1 MDVITA
7 HINADFDS
15 LASMLAAKKLY
26 PQAVLVFPG
35 SQEKNLR
42 DFFIQS
48 TFYVFETERIKN
60 IDLNEV
66 HRLILVD
73 TRQPGRIGK
82 FSELVKRPGLEI
94 HVYDHHPASPDDL
107 RGKVEHI
114 REVGATVTILAQILK
129 EEKIPIT
136 PEEATIM
143 AVGLYEDTGSF
154 TFSSTSVED
163 YEAGAFL
170 LSQGANLNMVSN
182 LITRELTSEQIS
194 LLNQLIQSSARYPV
208 KGLEI
213 MIAKASADKYVGDF
227 ALLAHKLKD
236 MENINVL
243 FALAQME
250 DRVYLVARSRI
261 EEVNAG
267 EIAAA
272 FGGGGHATAASATI
286 KGMNLVEV
294 EEKLLHDLEERIHVV
309 KQARELMS
317 FPVKTVEAKETI
329 ERAGELLTRYNINV
343 LPVVEDRRVAGLIS
357 RQVIEKAAFHGFKDS
372 PVRDYMSSEFAT
384 VTPRTPLSKIQALI
398 VGNNQRFLPVM
409 DRKKLVGAITR
420 TDLLRWL
427 YASANRSAHPLV
439 EANFLSAEPRKKWIL
454 RLMGERLPAAGLAL
468 LKTIGEK
475 ADELSFQAY
484 AVGGFVRD
492 LLLRAEN
499 FDIDVVVEG
508 DAIRLAQALAQE
520 KKCELKV
527 HTKFGTA
534 TLIFPQG
541 YRLDLATARLEYYDH
556 PAALP
561 RVEHSSIKLDLYR
574 RDFTINALAVH
585 LQPEHFGELIDFF
598 GAQRDIKE
606 RVIRVLHNLSFVE
619 DPTRIFRALRFEQ
632 RIGFQMAKHTHML
645 MENAVRME
653 LFGRLSGRRLFRELV
668 LCLSEDKPFAVI
680 KRLADYGLLKFF
692 HPKLKID
699 RPTENLFQKLDR
711 VVSWYNLLFT
721 GEKYERWLVGFL
733 GLVGSLSEKEIQD
746 LCLRL
751 SLSEKFRMTFLQR
764 RRMSIQVVNRIAHS
778 SSLKRSDLFFLLN
791 SLPADFLLYAMGKT
805 ESEDVKKAISLYF
818 TGLKSI
824 KVSLGGKDL
833 RRMGYTPGPIYT
845 EILQALL
852 RARLDGKVHS
862 RQEEIDYV
870 LGRFAQ
876 RSPTRPGRAGTE
888 SFLSVSTQEKGRKIW
903 APARFRSGK
912 NLERRNKSRR
922 ENFKIPC

>member
-1 MDVITA
+1 MDVITT

-66 HRLILVD
+66 GRLILVD
-73 TRQPGRIGK
+73 TRQPARIGK
-82 FSELVKRPGLEI
+82 FGELVKRPGLEI
-94 HVYDHHPASPDDL
+94 HIYDHHPASPEDL
-107 RGKVEHI
+107 RGTVEHI
-114 REVGATVTILAQILK
+114 REVGATVTILAQILRK
-129 EEKIPIT
+129 QKIPIT
-136 PEEATIM
+136 PEEATVM

-163 YEAGAFL
+163 YEAAAFL
-170 LSQGANLNMVSN
+170 LSRGANLNMVSN
-182 LITRELTSEQIS
+182 LITRELTPEQIS
-194 LLNQLIQSSARYPV
+194 LLNELIQSSSRYTV
-208 KGLEI
+208 KGLEVV
-213 MIAKASADKYVGDF
+213 IAKASADKYVGDF
-227 ALLAHKLKD
+227 ALLVHKLKD

-250 DRVYLVARSRI
+250 DRIYFVARSRI
-261 EEVNAG
+261 EEVNVG

-286 KGMNLVEV
+286 KGMNLLQV
-294 EEKLLHDLEERIHVV
+294 EEKLLHYLGGQIHAV
-309 KQARELMS
+309 KRARDLMS

-343 LPVVEDRRVAGLIS
+343 LPVVEDSKVAGLIS

-384 VTPRTPLSKIQALI
+384 VTPRTPLSKIQDLI
-398 VGNNQRFLPVM
+398 VGNNQRFLPVL
-409 DRKKLVGAITR
+409 DRNKLVGAITR

-427 YASANRSAHPLV
+427 YASGSRALHPLV
-439 EANFLSAEPRKKWIL
+439 EEDFFWAEPRKKWIL
-454 RLMGERLPAAGLAL
+454 QLMGERLPAEVLGL
-468 LKTIGEK
+468 LKSIGEK
-475 ADELSFQAY
+475 ANELGFQAY

-492 LLLRAEN
+492 LLLRYEN

-508 DAIRLAQALAQE
+508 DGLALARVLAGE
-520 KKCELKV
+520 KKCELKL
-527 HTKFGTA
+527 HKKFGTA
-534 TLIFPQG
+534 TLIFPRG
-541 YRLDLATARLEYYDH
+541 YRLDVATARLEYYDY

-561 RVEHSSIKLDLYR
+561 RVEHSSIKLDLSR
-574 RDFTINALAVH
+574 RDFTMNALAIH

-632 RIGFQMAKHTHML
+632 RIGFQIARHTHML

-668 LCLSEDKPFAVI
+668 LCLSEDKPFMVI

-692 HPKLKID
+692 HPQLKTD
-699 RPTENLFQKLDR
+699 RPTDSLFKRLES
-711 VVSWYNLLFT
+711 VVSWYSLLFT
-721 GEKYERWLVGFL
+721 GERYERWLVGFL
-733 GLVGSLSEKEIQD
+733 GLVDSLTEKEIHD
-746 LCLRL
+746 LLARL
-751 SLSEKFRMTFLQR
+751 SLSEKFRTTFLQQ
-764 RRMSIQVVNRIAHS
+764 RRMSLQVVNRVSHS
-778 SSLKRSDLFFLLN
+778 SAMKRSDIFFLLN
-791 SLPADFLLYAMGKT
+791 PLPTDFLLYAMGKT
-805 ESEDVKKAISLYF
+805 ESEDVKKAISLFF

-824 KVSLGGKDL
+824 RISLQGSDL
-833 RRMGYTPGPIYT
+833 RRMGFIPGPIYT

-852 RARLDGKVHS
+852 RARLDGELHS
-862 RQEEIDYV
+862 RQEEVEYI
-870 LGRFAQ
+870 LGRFAKPG
-876 RSPTRPGRAGTE
+876 PTPQGRGGAE
-888 SFLSVSTQEKGRKIW
+888 SSLPVSMKEKAQKKR
-903 APARFRSGK
+903 ASARFSGVK
-912 NLERRNKSRR
+912 NLE
-922 ENFKIPC
+922 